1 MSDKPKI
8 FHVHMISDSTGE
20 TVNSVMRAV
29 MSQFE
34 EVEVEEHTWAL
45 VRTKGHLERVIEA
58 ITAEPGPVLFTII
71 DTELQTMLLNFCR
84 KNRLPCIPVLHRA
97 TKEMQ
102 LFFGVKAKAKVGSQY
117 ELDEEYFEK
126 MDAIHYTLA
135 HDDGQET
142 DTLDEADII
151 LVGPSRTSKTPTC
164 VYLSNRGVNAAN
176 VPIVQNVPLP
186 EILFQ
191 VTKPLVIG
199 LIIDQKRLQ
208 QIRKSRLLSL
218 NETSSTDYVDEERIA
233 EEILA
238 AKKLYAQYKW
248 PVIDVTRKSV
258 EETCAQIMQMYTKF
272 KEERESVE

>member
-1 MSDKPKI
+1 MAESKRT

-34 EVEVEEHTWAL
+34 EVEIEEHTWAL
-45 VRTKGHLERVIEA
+45 VRTKGHLERVIES

-71 DTELQTMLLNFCR
+71 DAELQTMLLTFCR
-84 KNRLPCIPVLHRA
+84 KNRLPCIPILHRA
-97 TKEMQ
+97 TKELQ

-176 VPIVQNVPLP
+176 VPIVKDVPLP
-186 EILFQ
+186 DILFQ
-191 VTKPLVIG
+191 VTKPLIIG

-218 NETSSTDYVDEERIA
+218 NETSSTDYVDEEIIT
-233 EEILA
+233 EEIVA
-238 AKKLYAQYKW
+238 AKKLYAQHKW

-258 EETCAQIMQMYTKF
+258 EETCAQIMQMYTKY
-272 KEERESVE
+272 KDEQEAR